1 MSKALLNS
9 NSMAIA
15 DYVRDATKAIG
26 PMTTAEQ
33 PQPEQASSNK
43 LIKSRQTAT
52 DLTSL
57 AANITGLINV
67 ELPSYHKSE
76 KDVLTL

>member
-1 MSKALLNS
+1 
-9 NSMAIA
+9 MAIA
-15 DYVRDATKAIG
+15 NYVRDATKAIE

-33 PQPEQASSNK
+33 PQTEQASSNK
-43 LIKSRQTAT
+43 LIKSRQTAS